1 MSVDRKDLKPGDW
14 IEVRDPNKRIAHGTD
29 GAGAYKVVKVG
40 RVNVV
45 ASIDVRFSPTGPWH
59 HQEHKIPIGHI
70 VRVIPPSEIAP
81 AVEETK
87 MATRKTTKTRENDEE
102 VPPDAE
108 AAGAQYAQDQLKSD
122 YFANWILDQLY
133 EASRMDPKDVL
144 PLETKQDAMEIAKNM
159 LQQLQWDTSR
169 DLEPREIARL
179 IGVDD
184 TSREDVKEFFKGFRE
199 TLNMNRTWL
208 ADELLELKGQMRDGG
223 VSEAKRKP
231 RTGTPVRYKNDLFEV
246 LAWDGD
252 WRTKDQMYGHA
263 SGKQKGVFW
272 THDEA
277 RAFAEQ
283 FKTRN
288 RPMSRDASVRI
299 SETLRSGDTTW
310 HELWVGSSDGKT
322 WEFAGEGRYADK
334 RSGPRMAAPRVR
346 DYIAVDRRDRPVGPR
361 HKGYSDA
368 KRDADNAGGTVK
380 FVPSGAREGRRPKA
394 VRSVPR
400 RH

>member
-14 IEVRDPNKRIAHGTD
+14 IEVRDPNKRIAYGTG

-40 RVNVV
+40 RVNVI

-59 HQEHKIPIGHI
+59 HQEHKIPLGHI
-70 VRVIPPSEIAP
+70 VRVIPPSELTP

-184 TSREDVKEFFKGFRE
+184 TSREDVKKFFKGFRE

-208 ADELLELKGQMRDGG
+208 ADKLLELKGQMRGGG
-223 VSEAKRKP
+223 V
-231 RTGTPVRYKNDLFEV
+231 
-246 LAWDGD
+246 
-252 WRTKDQMYGHA
+252 
-263 SGKQKGVFW
+263 
-272 THDEA
+272 
-277 RAFAEQ
+277 
-283 FKTRN
+283 
-288 RPMSRDASVRI
+288 
-299 SETLRSGDTTW
+299 
-310 HELWVGSSDGKT
+310 
-322 WEFAGEGRYADK
+322 
-334 RSGPRMAAPRVR
+334 
-346 DYIAVDRRDRPVGPR
+346 
-361 HKGYSDA
+361 
-368 KRDADNAGGTVK
+368 
-380 FVPSGAREGRRPKA
+380 
-394 VRSVPR
+394 
-400 RH
+400 